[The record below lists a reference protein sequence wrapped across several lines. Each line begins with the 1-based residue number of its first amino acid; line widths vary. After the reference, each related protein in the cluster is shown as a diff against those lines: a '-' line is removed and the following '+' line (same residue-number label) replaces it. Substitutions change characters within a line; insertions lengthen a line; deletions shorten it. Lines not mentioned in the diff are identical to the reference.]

1 MRKFNRLTM
10 TLALLIMAVGGAWA
24 QSTYTVTFAANSNTK
39 TVENVTLPKTFQ
51 CSYGYGD
58 GELDLIL
65 KELYGWTGDNTF
77 CDGETPLN
85 SSDENKVVA
94 GNDNGDHY
102 ITINNVFEGT
112 VTITGY
118 YVVNSVVIETPY
130 SLEISIA
137 AAAAAEPTE
146 WDLTSQDGKV
156 WTLASMP
163 GFDVELEV
171 EYYDAMI
178 GETGY
183 TTVKD
188 AMDAAQSGD
197 IITVF
202 DDVDEPGTECG
213 GGGYTN
219 AFTLDLNGHSVTLAS
234 IASSSLT
241 VKNGTLNC
249 IINNTNTGLGQTLTL
264 DNAKVYC
271 NGIYDS
277 EYQTWTKGLQ
287 WLAKNINVTN
297 GSMLYIYGDTYFGDG
312 GEDGFNLTIDNTS
325 SVVLRD
331 VILGGYNN
339 TRVWSQ
345 FAQYM
350 PSGYSINTDSGDE
363 ITNGMLMFNGN
374 VYHGE
379 VTLRPGTITL
389 SDDVDNTAL
398 LASLNG
404 EMKDIYLDRE
414 LVPEK
419 WYTLCLPFAVDLT
432 ENGPLKGV
440 TAKTLSKVENDGTTV
455 TLTFGEAVES
465 LAAGTPYIVRLPE
478 GATENLVK
486 PLFVEATISKTLN
499 DVAVTGGTFKGTYV
513 RVDWNAPN
521 TKVLFLQNN
530 EFLYPDPS
538 AYVNAFRAYIELEDD
553 VPVSAGAKIIL
564 DFGDDN
570 ASGIETVE
578 TDAQQDGIWYTLQ
591 GIPLDSKPTEKGIYI
606 LNGKKVAIK

>member
-1 MRKFNRLTM
+1 MKHRFLYIM
-10 TLALLIMAVGGAWA
+10 ALLLTVATGAWA
-24 QSTYTVTFAANSNTK
+24 QDPDPIDLTPSANGTVWTLSTMPEYDIELEVTYYTDEEIAEMEEAAYTEG
-39 TVENVTLPKTFQ
+39 VELT
-51 CSYGYGD
+51 
-58 GELDLIL
+58 
-65 KELYGWTGDNTF
+65 
-77 CDGETPLN
+77 
-85 SSDENKVVA
+85 
-94 GNDNGDHY
+94 DNGD
-102 ITINNVFEGT
+102 GT
-112 VTITGY
+112 
-118 YVVNSVVIETPY
+118 
-130 SLEISIA
+130 
-137 AAAAAEPTE
+137 
-146 WDLTSQDGKV
+146 

-234 IASSSLT
+234 IASSSSLT

-249 IINNTNTGLGQTLTL
+249 IINNTNTGNDQTLTL

-271 NGIYDS
+271 NGIYNS
-277 EYQTWTKGLQ
+277 EYQTWTRGLQ
-287 WLAKNINVTN
+287 WLAKNIDVTN
-297 GSMLYIYGDTYFGDG
+297 GSMLYIYGETFLGG
-312 GEDGFNLTIDNTS
+312 GSGEDDFNLTIDNTS

-331 VILGGYNN
+331 ITLDGYNE

-404 EMKDIYLDRE
+404 EMKDICLDRE

-432 ENGPLKGV
+432 ANGPLKGV
-440 TAKTLSKVENDGTTV
+440 TAKTLSSVVNDGSTV
-455 TLTFGEAVES
+455 TLTFGEAVTS

-486 PLFVEATISKTLN
+486 PLFVGATISNELH
-499 DVAVTGGTFKGTYV
+499 DVAVTGGTFKGTYA
-513 RVDWNAPN
+513 RVDWTAG
-521 TKVLFLQNN
+521 TLDVLFLQGNK
-530 EFLYPDPS
+530 FYYPAS
-538 AYVNAFRAYIELEDD
+538 AAWVNPFRGYIQLNQN
-553 VPVSAGAKIIL
+553 VPVSAGANIII

-606 LNGKKVAIK
+606 LNGRKVAIQ

>member
-1 MRKFNRLTM
+1 MKHRFLYIM
-10 TLALLIMAVGGAWA
+10 ALLLTVATGAWA
-24 QSTYTVTFAANSNTK
+24 QDPDPIDLTPSADGTVWTLSTMPEYDVELEMTYYTDEEVAEMEETAYTDG
-39 TVENVTLPKTFQ
+39 VELT
-51 CSYGYGD
+51 
-58 GELDLIL
+58 
-65 KELYGWTGDNTF
+65 
-77 CDGETPLN
+77 
-85 SSDENKVVA
+85 
-94 GNDNGDHY
+94 DNGD
-102 ITINNVFEGT
+102 GT
-112 VTITGY
+112 
-118 YVVNSVVIETPY
+118 
-130 SLEISIA
+130 
-137 AAAAAEPTE
+137 
-146 WDLTSQDGKV
+146 

-188 AMDAAQSGD
+188 AMDAALSGD

-202 DDVDEPGTECG
+202 DDVDEPETECG
-213 GGGYTN
+213 GGGYNN

-249 IINNTNTGLGQTLTL
+249 IINNTNTGNDQTLTL

-277 EYQTWTKGLQ
+277 EYQTWTRGLQ
-287 WLAKNINVTN
+287 WLARNIDVTN
-297 GSMLYIYGDTYFGDG
+297 GSMLYIYGDTYLG
-312 GEDGFNLTIDNTS
+312 GGAEDGFNLTIDNTS
-325 SVVLRD
+325 SVVLSD
-331 VILGGYNN
+331 ITLGGYNN

-404 EMKDIYLDRE
+404 EKKDICLDRE

-432 ENGPLKGV
+432 ANGPLKGV

-455 TLTFGEAVES
+455 TLTFGEAVTS
-465 LAAGTPYIVRLPE
+465 LVAGTPYIVRLPE

-486 PLFVEATISKTLN
+486 PLFDGVTISNALH
-499 DVAVTGGTFKGTYV
+499 DVAVTGGTFKGTYA
-513 RVDWNAPN
+513 RVDWTAG
-521 TKVLFLQNN
+521 TLDVLFLQGNK
-530 EFLYPDPS
+530 FYYPAS
-538 AYVNAFRAYIELEDD
+538 AAWVNPFRAYIQLNQN
-553 VPVSAGAKIIL
+553 VPVSAGANIII

-606 LNGKKVAIK
+606 LNGRKVAIQ

>member
-1 MRKFNRLTM
+1 M
-10 TLALLIMAVGGAWA
+10 ALLLTVATGAWA
-24 QSTYTVTFAANSNTK
+24 QDPDPIDLTPSADGTVWTLSTMPEYDVELEVTYYTDEEVAEMEEAAYTDG
-39 TVENVTLPKTFQ
+39 VELT
-51 CSYGYGD
+51 
-58 GELDLIL
+58 
-65 KELYGWTGDNTF
+65 
-77 CDGETPLN
+77 
-85 SSDENKVVA
+85 
-94 GNDNGDHY
+94 DNGD
-102 ITINNVFEGT
+102 GT
-112 VTITGY
+112 
-118 YVVNSVVIETPY
+118 
-130 SLEISIA
+130 
-137 AAAAAEPTE
+137 
-146 WDLTSQDGKV
+146 

-213 GGGYTN
+213 GGGYNN

-249 IINNTNTGLGQTLTL
+249 IINNTNTGNDQTLTL

-277 EYQTWTKGLQ
+277 EHQPLTKGLQ
-287 WLAKNINVTN
+287 WLAKNIDVTN

-312 GEDGFNLTIDNTS
+312 GEEGFNLTIDNTS

-363 ITNGMLMFNGN
+363 ITDGMLMYNGN
-374 VYHGE
+374 VYDGE

-404 EMKDIYLDRE
+404 EMKDICLDRE

-432 ENGPLKGV
+432 ANGPLKGV

-455 TLTFGEAVES
+455 TLTFGEAVTS

-486 PLFVEATISKTLN
+486 PLFDGVTISNALH
-499 DVAVTGGTFKGTYV
+499 DVEVTGGTFKGTYA
-513 RVDWNAPN
+513 RVDWTAG
-521 TKVLFLQNN
+521 TLDVLFLQGNK
-530 EFLYPDPS
+530 FYYPAS
-538 AYVNAFRAYIELEDD
+538 AAWVNPFRAYIQLNQI
-553 VPVSAGAKIIL
+553 VPVSAGANIII

-570 ASGIETVE
+570 ATGIETVE

-606 LNGKKVAIK
+606 LNGRKVAIQ

>member
-1 MRKFNRLTM
+1 M
-10 TLALLIMAVGGAWA
+10 ALLLTVATGAWA
-24 QSTYTVTFAANSNTK
+24 QDPDPIDLTPSANGTVWTLSTMPEYDVELEVTYYTDEEVAEMEEAAYTDG
-39 TVENVTLPKTFQ
+39 VELT
-51 CSYGYGD
+51 
-58 GELDLIL
+58 
-65 KELYGWTGDNTF
+65 
-77 CDGETPLN
+77 
-85 SSDENKVVA
+85 
-94 GNDNGDHY
+94 DNGD
-102 ITINNVFEGT
+102 GT
-112 VTITGY
+112 
-118 YVVNSVVIETPY
+118 
-130 SLEISIA
+130 
-137 AAAAAEPTE
+137 
-146 WDLTSQDGKV
+146 

-188 AMDAAQSGD
+188 AMDAAQSDD

-213 GGGYTN
+213 GGGYNN

-234 IASSSLT
+234 IASSSNLT

-249 IINNTNTGLGQTLTL
+249 IINNTNTGNDQTLTL

-277 EYQTWTKGLQ
+277 EHQTWTKGLQ
-287 WLAKNINVTN
+287 WLARNIDVTN
-297 GSMLYIYGDTYFGDG
+297 GSMLYIYGDTYLG
-312 GEDGFNLTIDNTS
+312 GGVEDGFNLTIDNTS

-404 EMKDIYLDRE
+404 EKKDICLDRE

-432 ENGPLKGV
+432 KDGPLKGV

-455 TLTFGEAVES
+455 TLTFGEAVTS
-465 LAAGTPYIVRLPE
+465 LAAGTPYIVKLPE
-478 GATENLVK
+478 EATENLVD
-486 PLFVEATISKTLN
+486 PLFEGVTISKTLN
-499 DVAVTGGTFKGTYV
+499 DVAAGDGTFKGTYV
-513 RVDWNAPN
+513 RVDWTAG
-521 TKVLFLQNN
+521 TKNVLFLQGNK
-530 EFLYPDPS
+530 FYYPAS
-538 AYVNAFRAYIELEDD
+538 AAWVNPFRGYIQLKNDA
-553 VPVSAGAKIIL
+553 PVSAGANIII

-570 ASGIETVE
+570 DNATGIEVVE
-578 TDAQQDGIWYTLQ
+578 TDAQPSTVNSQQEDVWYTLQ